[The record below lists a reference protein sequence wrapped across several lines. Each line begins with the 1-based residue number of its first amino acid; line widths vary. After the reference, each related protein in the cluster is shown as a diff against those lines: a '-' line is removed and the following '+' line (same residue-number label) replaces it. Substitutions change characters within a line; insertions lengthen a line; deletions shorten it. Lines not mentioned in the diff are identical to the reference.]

1 MRNELKLAAD
11 KSTTIHTN
19 PSEICNILT
28 LRYNPKIK
36 PLLPIKTWDRF
47 QPDST
52 VLSIGDIENSILDS
66 LKQKIESNKIK
77 KISIALSGGI
87 DSTLILAMLR
97 KLFPDIEIEAI
108 TIKFAESVDESPV
121 AAKIAQNFE
130 ANHHIVYLENYLEEL
145 PKAISIIKMPFW
157 DLHWYH
163 VVKKSQS
170 LSKYLASG
178 DGGDELFGG
187 YTFRYKKFLS
197 LITQNSTPLDKVK
210 AYLQCHERD
219 RVPDQEDLFDAKA
232 EFTWDAIYK
241 TLLPYFDNSL
251 PSLDQVFLADYN
263 GKLLYNFSPVNTRI
277 LNHFLVEGISPL
289 LSDLIIGTATRIPN
303 VKKYDQNKNLGKLP
317 LRELLKR
324 YNAISFVTDQKL
336 GFNVDTKNLWE
347 LYGKSICTEY
357 LLDSSIVSD
366 GWINKKWITS
376 HINRS
381 DLDVRYINKFL
392 GLLAFEIW
400 YRLFV
405 TRDMNANTRLN

>member
-1 MRNELKLAAD
+1 MRNELELAAD

-28 LRYNPKIK
+28 LRYNPEIK

-197 LITQNSTPLDKVK
+197 LTTQNSTPLDKVK

>member
-1 MRNELKLAAD
+1 MRNELELTTD
-11 KSTTIHTN
+11 KSTIIHPD

-28 LRYNPKIK
+28 LRYNPKLK
-36 PLLPIKTWDRF
+36 PLLPRKTSEDF
-47 QPDST
+47 GHSAEVST
-52 VLSIGDIENSILDS
+52 EYIENSIFNS
-66 LKQKIESNKIK
+66 LSEKIEYSKTK
-77 KISIALSGGI
+77 KISIALSGGV

-108 TIKFAESVDESPV
+108 TIKFAKSTDESFV
-121 AAKIAQNFE
+121 AAKIAENFG
-130 ANHHIVYLENYLEEL
+130 ANHNIVYLENYLEEL

-170 LSKYLASG
+170 LSKHLVSG

-187 YTFRYKKFLS
+187 YTFRYEKFLS
-197 LITQNSTPLDKVK
+197 ITTQNSTPLEKVK

-219 RVPDQEDLFDAKA
+219 RVPDQEDLFDTKA
-232 EFTWDAIYK
+232 EFTWNAIYD

-277 LNHFLVEGISPL
+277 LNHFRVEGISPL
-289 LSDLIIGTATRIPN
+289 LSDLIISFATRIHN
-303 VKKYDQNKNLGKLP
+303 IKKYDQNKNLGKLP
-317 LRELLKR
+317 LRELLKK
-324 YNAISFVTDQKL
+324 YNAISFVPDQKL

>member
-1 MRNELKLAAD
+1 MRNELELTTD
-11 KSTTIHTN
+11 KHTIIHPN
-19 PSEICNILT
+19 PPEICNILT
-28 LRYNPKIK
+28 LRYNPKLE
-36 PLLPIKTWDRF
+36 PLLPRKTSGDF
-47 QPDST
+47 GHSAEVST
-52 VLSIGDIENSILDS
+52 EYIENSILNS
-66 LKQKIESNKIK
+66 LNEKIEYSKTK
-77 KISIALSGGI
+77 KISIALSGGV

-97 KLFPDIEIEAI
+97 KRFPDIEIEAI
-108 TIKFAESVDESPV
+108 TIKFAKSTDESSV
-121 AAKIAQNFE
+121 AAKIAENFG
-130 ANHHIVYLENYLEEL
+130 ANHNIVYLENYLEEL

-170 LSKYLASG
+170 LSKHLVSG

-187 YTFRYKKFLS
+187 YTFRYEKFLS
-197 LITQNSTPLDKVK
+197 ITTQNSTPLEKVK

-232 EFTWDAIYK
+232 EFTWDAIYD

-277 LNHFLVEGISPL
+277 LNHFQVEGISPL
-289 LSDLIIGTATRIPN
+289 LSDLIISFATRIHN
-303 VKKYDQNKNLGKLP
+303 IKKYDQNKNLGKLP
-317 LRELLKR
+317 LRELLKK
-324 YNAISFVTDQKL
+324 YNAISFVPDQKL

-347 LYGKSICTEY
+347 SHAKRLCTEY
-357 LLDSSIVSD
+357 LLDSSIVKD
-366 GWINKKWITS
+366 KWISKKWITN
-376 HINRS
+376 HINRN

-405 TRDMNANTRLN
+405 TKEMNANTKLN

>member
-1 MRNELKLAAD
+1 MRNELELTTD
-11 KSTTIHTN
+11 KSTIIHPD

-28 LRYNPKIK
+28 LRYNPKLK
-36 PLLPIKTWDRF
+36 PLLPRKTSEDF
-47 QPDST
+47 GHSAEVST
-52 VLSIGDIENSILDS
+52 EYIENSIFNS
-66 LKQKIESNKIK
+66 LNEKIEYSKTK
-77 KISIALSGGI
+77 KISIALSGGV

-108 TIKFAESVDESPV
+108 TIKFAKSTDESFV
-121 AAKIAQNFE
+121 AAKIAENFG
-130 ANHHIVYLENYLEEL
+130 ANHNIVYLENYLEEL

-170 LSKYLASG
+170 LSKYLVSG

-187 YTFRYKKFLS
+187 YTFRYEKFLS
-197 LITQNSTPLDKVK
+197 ITTQNSTPLEKVK

-219 RVPDQEDLFDAKA
+219 RVPDQEDLFDVKA
-232 EFTWDAIYK
+232 EFTWDAIYD

-277 LNHFLVEGISPL
+277 LNHFRVEGISPL
-289 LSDLIIGTATRIPN
+289 LSDRIISFATRIHN
-303 VKKYDQNKNLGKLP
+303 IKKYDQNKNLGKLP
-317 LRELLKR
+317 LRELLKK
-324 YNAISFVTDQKL
+324 YNAISFVPDQKL

-347 LYGKSICTEY
+347 SHAKRLCTEY
-357 LLDSSIVSD
+357 LLDSSIVKD
-366 GWINKKWITS
+366 EWISKKWITN
-376 HINRS
+376 HINRN

-405 TRDMNANTRLN
+405 TKEMNANTRLN